1 MGRGTLIVLDT
12 HALVFDALAPSR
24 LSARAR
30 KAIESAFADRELAC
44 SDISL
49 WEIAMLI
56 ARKRL
61 DPAMD
66 AGQFLDDLISAR
78 HVRVLPITSAI
89 AVLSQSDMFSHGDPA
104 DRLIAATARLHQAP
118 LVTSDA
124 LLRKLKE
131 VTTIW

>member
-1 MGRGTLIVLDT
+1 LIVLDT
-12 HALVFDALAPSR
+12 HALIYDALTPAR

-30 KAIESAFADRELAC
+30 KAIALAFTQREIAC

-61 DPAMD
+61 DPVMD
-66 AGQFLDDLISAR
+66 ARQFLDDMIAAR
-78 HVRVLPITSAI
+78 HVRVLPITAQI

-104 DRLIAATARLHQAP
+104 DRLIAATARLHLAA
-118 LVTSDA
+118 LITSDTN
-124 LLRKLKE
+124 LRKLKE